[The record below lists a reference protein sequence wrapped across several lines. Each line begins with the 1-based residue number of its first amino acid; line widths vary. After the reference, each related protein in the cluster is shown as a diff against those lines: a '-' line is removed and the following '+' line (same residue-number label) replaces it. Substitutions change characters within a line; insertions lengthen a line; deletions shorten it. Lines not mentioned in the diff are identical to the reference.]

1 MIEQENNKLCKEGIK
16 RLQNKKTAKAGAS
29 DDLLHKEI
37 NETIIHWAR

>member
-29 DDLLHKEI
+29 DDRK
-37 NETIIHWAR
+37 TSM